1 MARFSYT
8 LGVSATSESSSSPAD
23 DPVARA
29 RALAPLIRE
38 HADQAERER
47 RLPKAV
53 VDAMTAAGLYRVAA
67 PLEVGGLETDP
78 FTQIRVIEAV
88 SEADGATGW
97 NLMIGIEAVGFI
109 GAALSKEVATEV
121 FSDPGLVIAGALN
134 PLGKAVPVDGGFQVT
149 GQWPF
154 ASGCQNAQYFW
165 GQCIVQDGDQSARD
179 ERGQVVLREIVV
191 PARDFEVVD
200 TWHVAGLRGS
210 GSHDVRV
217 EDVFV
222 PERMMTAVSARGLV
236 ASGALFRMPVFSR
249 LAYNKV
255 GVATGIARAA
265 VDHFTA
271 LASAKTPRGSRNL
284 LRERAT
290 AQLAVAEA
298 EAQLRSARAWVFE
311 SLAEIWEIAVA
322 GGHVSKKQRA
332 LLQLAC
338 SNAAAASIRAVE
350 LVHSAA
356 GASANFR
363 SSPLERCMRDV
374 RVVPQHIMVSPQW
387 IEAAG
392 RVLLGLDSQSPLL

>member
-1 MARFSYT
+1 M
-8 LGVSATSESSSSPAD
+8 SATSESSSSPTD

-38 HADQAERER
+38 HADEAEQER

-67 PLEVGGLETDP
+67 PIEVGGLETDP

-109 GAALSKEVATEV
+109 GAALSTEVAREV
-121 FSDPGLVIAGALN
+121 FADPALVIAGALN
-134 PLGKAVPVDGGFQVT
+134 PLGKAIPVDGGFQVT

-179 ERGQVVLREIVV
+179 ERGQVVLREVIV

-217 EDVFV
+217 QDVFV

-255 GVATGIARAA
+255 GVSTGIARAA
-265 VDHFTA
+265 LDHFTR

-284 LRERAT
+284 LRERPIV
-290 AQLAVAEA
+290 QLAIADAET
-298 EAQLRSARAWVFE
+298 QLRSARAWVFE
-311 SLAEIWEIAVA
+311 SLAEIWEIAVE
-322 GGHVSKKQRA
+322 GGHVSEKQRA

-338 SNAAAASIRAVE
+338 CNAATASTRAVE
-350 LVHSAA
+350 LVCSAA
-356 GASANFR
+356 GASANFQ
-363 SSPLERCMRDV
+363 SNPLERCMRDV

-387 IEAAG
+387 VEAGG

>member
-1 MARFSYT
+1 MP
-8 LGVSATSESSSSPAD
+8 ATSESPFAPAD
-23 DPVARA
+23 DVLARA

-47 RLPKAV
+47 RLPKPV

-67 PLEVGGLETDP
+67 PREVGGLETDP

-88 SEADGATGW
+88 SEVDGATGW
-97 NLMIGIEAVGFI
+97 NLMIGIEAVGFV
-109 GAALSKEVATEV
+109 GAALSTEVAKEVFA
-121 FSDPGLVIAGALN
+121 DPALVIAAALN
-134 PLGKAVPVDGGFQVT
+134 PLGKAIPVDGGFRVT

-165 GQCIVQDGDQSARD
+165 GACIIQDGDQSARN
-179 ERGQVVLREIVV
+179 EHGQVVLREVLV
-191 PARDFEVVD
+191 PARYFEVID

-217 EDVFV
+217 QDVFV
-222 PERMMTAVSARGLV
+222 PERMTTALSSRGLL
-236 ASGALFRMPVFSR
+236 ASGPLFRLPVFSR

-255 GVATGIARAA
+255 GVSTGIARAA
-265 VDHFTA
+265 VDHFVE
-271 LASAKTPRGSRNL
+271 LASAKTPRASRNL

-298 EAQLRSARAWVFE
+298 EIQLRSARAWVFE
-311 SLAEIWEIAVA
+311 SVAEIWEIALA
-322 GGHVSKKQRA
+322 SGQVSQKQRA

-338 SNAAAASIRAVE
+338 SNAAAASIRAVN

-356 GASANFR
+356 GASANFL
-363 SSPLERCMRDV
+363 SSPLERYMRNV
-374 RVVPQHIMVSPQW
+374 RVVPQQLMVSPQW
-387 IEAAG
+387 IEAGG
-392 RVLLGLDSQSPLL
+392 RVLLGLDSQSPIL